1 MGLSQ
6 NNILP
11 FSNMNFNLYTTAN
24 MTHHI
29 RRSPKFNSVQLIENS
44 KQVRMVL
51 PAMELRWAPSAPMNA
66 GGKWDVELKITNALL
81 PVMLREIDVLN
92 KALMVRESTWFL
104 KLTKAQAESATGVD
118 HCYKSMVLTEKVEN
132 PAEPYGDELTL
143 ERIKVKVNTKSTKVM
158 VILVNN
164 DDVTKRVTAPATVA
178 DIARDDVVQVEV
190 SFMLYNTANISG
202 SQNCIYGCTMNVE
215 RLWVLPRHR
224 LTDEEAIIAD
234 SDRERAKQAT
244 VANLGPMVRATGLA
258 SRADALEE
266 IEITK

>member
-1 MGLSQ
+1 MGVSQ

-11 FSNMNFNLYTTAN
+11 FSSMNFNLYTTSN

-29 RRSPKFNSVQLIENS
+29 RRSPKFNSVQLIENG

-81 PVMLREIDVLN
+81 PVMLREIDDLN

-104 KLTKAQAESATGVD
+104 KLTKAQAESATGVSQY
-118 HCYKSMVLTEKVEN
+118 YKSMVLTETVPN
-132 PAEPYGDELTL
+132 PADEYGDELTL
-143 ERIKVKVNTKSTKVM
+143 ERIKVKVNPKSTKVM

-164 DDVTKRVTAPATVA
+164 DDVTKRVTAPATVS
-178 DIARDDVVQVEV
+178 DITRDDIVQAEV

-215 RLWVLPRHR
+215 RLWVLPRER
-224 LTDEEAIIAD
+224 LTDEQAIAA
-234 SDRERAKQAT
+234 ETNRATNGQPF
-244 VANLGPMVRATGLA
+244 ANLGPMM
-258 SRADALEE
+258 RADALEQAQVE
-266 IEITK
+266 QLVEITK